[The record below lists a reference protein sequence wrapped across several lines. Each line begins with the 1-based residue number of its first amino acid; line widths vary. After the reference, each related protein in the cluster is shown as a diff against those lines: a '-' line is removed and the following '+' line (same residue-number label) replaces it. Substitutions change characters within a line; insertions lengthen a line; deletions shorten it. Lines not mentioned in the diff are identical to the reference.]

1 MSLYSP
7 LPSCRN
13 LLDFPN
19 SPKIIHL
26 QIEHQNKNSFSSTG
40 KHSKT
45 KGRIEKDLLTCFQP
59 EHIMKT
65 EMKKGLSIL
74 LILIVFPAVSD
85 SSILQIT
92 VDAPIHPITSEYIR
106 DTIDKAERE
115 NASLVIITLNTPG
128 GLDSSMREIIER
140 ILSSKTPV
148 AAYVSPSGGRAA
160 SAGFYISIACDIFV
174 MAPGTS
180 TGAAHPVGV
189 SITGQAM
196 DKTME
201 DKATE
206 DAVSYIKTLAEKRG
220 RNIRLAEDAVRKS
233 ASYTEKE
240 ALTGNL
246 IDLIA
251 KNEQEIIEFFD
262 GKRLKRFNEEEEILD
277 LRGEEII
284 KIPMSARQ
292 KFLITISN
300 PNLAY
305 ILLML
310 GLLGLYFEFSNPGSI
325 LPGVLGGIFLLLAIF
340 SFQIL
345 PINYVGLLLILLAIG
360 LFILEIKIQS
370 YGILTVGGIAAM
382 VIGSIMLIPAPIPEL
397 RPSLKFIIPM
407 AVGLS
412 LIFIFLIY
420 IAIRAHLNRVSTGKE
435 GLVGEIGVAQSD
447 IKPEGKVFVHGEL
460 WNAEAEED
468 IPKGTK
474 VKVLE
479 VKKNLM
485 LKVTKS

>member
-1 MSLYSP
+1 
-7 LPSCRN
+7 
-13 LLDFPN
+13 
-19 SPKIIHL
+19 
-26 QIEHQNKNSFSSTG
+26 
-40 KHSKT
+40 
-45 KGRIEKDLLTCFQP
+45 
-59 EHIMKT
+59 
-65 EMKKGLSIL
+65 MKKGLSIL
-74 LILIVFPAVSD
+74 LLLIILPSVSN
-85 SSILQIT
+85 SSILKIT

-106 DTIDKAERE
+106 DTIDRAERE
-115 NASLVIITLNTPG
+115 NASLIIITLNTPG

-140 ILSSKTPV
+140 ILSSKVPV
-148 AAYVSPSGGRAA
+148 AAYVSPSGARAA
-160 SAGFYISIACDIFV
+160 SAGFFISIACDIFA
-174 MAPGTS
+174 MSPGTS

-189 SITGQAM
+189 SITGQSM

-201 DKATE
+201 DKVTN
-206 DAVSYIKTLAEKRG
+206 DAAAYIKTLAEKRG
-220 RNIRLAEDAVRKS
+220 RNIQKAEDAVRKS
-233 ASYTEKE
+233 LSYTEEE
-240 ALTGNL
+240 ALKGNL

-262 GKRLKRFNEEEEILD
+262 GQLLRRFNDEEEILD
-277 LRGEEII
+277 LRDEVII
-284 KIPMSARQ
+284 DIPMSARQ

-305 ILLML
+305 LLLML

-345 PINYVGLLLILLAIG
+345 PINYVGLMLILLAIG

-382 VIGSIMLIPAPIPEL
+382 VIGSIMLIDTTIPEL
-397 RPSLKFIIPM
+397 RPSLKIIIPV

-412 LIFIFLIY
+412 LIFIFLIV
-420 IAIRAHLNRVSTGKE
+420 IAIRAQMNRVHTGKE
-435 GLVGEIGVAQSD
+435 GLVGEIGMAQSD
-447 IKPEGKVFVHGEL
+447 LKPEGKVFVHGEL
-460 WNAEAEED
+460 WNAEATED
-468 IPKGTK
+468 IKKGTK

-479 VKKNLM
+479 VKKNLE